1 MMMMMMMMI
10 MMMMIM
16 MMTLITCQ
24 MTSSRGGIA
33 TPPFPTDKGAPKI
46 YPYPCNI
53 LKVLLEIN

>member
-1 MMMMMMMMI
+1 MMMM